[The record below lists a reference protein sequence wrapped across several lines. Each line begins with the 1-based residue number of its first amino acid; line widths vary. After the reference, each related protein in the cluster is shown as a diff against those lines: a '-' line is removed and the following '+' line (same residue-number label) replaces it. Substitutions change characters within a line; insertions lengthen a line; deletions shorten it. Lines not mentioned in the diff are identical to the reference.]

1 MSIVTVRNGGSE
13 LCSYLGMIQ
22 EIRQKWLRALKA
34 RKRRAVKIEHAAAI
48 DKAICLHRADI
59 VSDDD
64 FEP

>member
-1 MSIVTVRNGGSE
+1 
-13 LCSYLGMIQ
+13 MIK